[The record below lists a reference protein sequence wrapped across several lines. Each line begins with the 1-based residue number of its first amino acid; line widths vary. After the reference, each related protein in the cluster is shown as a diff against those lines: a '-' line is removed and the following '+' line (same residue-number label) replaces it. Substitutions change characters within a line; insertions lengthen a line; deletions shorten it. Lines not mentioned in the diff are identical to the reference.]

1 MELHKQLHQETM
13 KKVWADRK
21 KAKAAGKVYK
31 KRIEAAKVTGKIEF
45 DPNSPM
51 PDDINFDDLPDLE
64 DS

>member
-1 MELHKQLHQETM
+1 M